1 MKNINKEFSKKEE
14 NNDLSKQEKQSNK
27 WNLIR
32 KTSVSLAVFGACAG
46 VYGDLTE
53 TKKDD
58 FLVPTGYTTAVISAA
73 VAGCSQ
79 KKKET
84 VDEKLGKPS
93 KVWALIKKVSFVT
106 SLIGLGATI
115 ISHLTE
121 DKGDDKIIPWAAPL
135 SILSAFVTGYAFQ
148 KNKDVL
154 KKNSLFSKKNKKTK
168 AFQENIFSSTPIL
181 WDIKTNMPL
190 DKTIAKTL
198 TDKKLSLDPQKVV
211 KSTLPFFKTLHNTHT
226 KV

>member
-1 MKNINKEFSKKEE
+1 MKNIEEDFSKKET
-14 NNDLSKQEKQSNK
+14 NNDLLKQEKQSNK
-27 WNLIR
+27 WNRIR
-32 KTSVSLAVFGACAG
+32 KTSVSLAILSTCAG
-46 VYGDLTE
+46 IYGDLTD

-58 FLVPTGYTTAVISAA
+58 FLVPAGYTTAVISAT

-79 KKKET
+79 KKKEAA
-84 VDEKLGKPS
+84 DEKLGKPS
-93 KVWALIKKVSFVT
+93 KVWALIKKVSFIS

-115 ISHLTE
+115 IAHLTE

-135 SILSAFVTGYAFQ
+135 SIISGFLTGYAFQ

-154 KKNSLFSKKNKKTK
+154 KKNSLLSKKTK
-168 AFQENIFSSTPIL
+168 NVQENIFSSTSIL
-181 WDIKTNMPL
+181 WDMKTNMPL

-198 TDKKLSLDPQKVV
+198 TDKKLSLNPEKIV
-211 KSTLPFFKTLHNTHT
+211 KSTLPFFNTLNNSRT